1 MSVLQKHLRY
11 TAPQFPADAKSAANN
26 GGSLMKRIAFCVL
39 CLIIAT
45 AANTYADIARPS
57 PSPAPGKIV
66 LHTSMIV
73 VPDKKAYAARL
84 EISQESLNDLRDA
97 IAGTPASASMTQRI
111 ANSST
116 RTIIAGLCLFLS
128 LSLGGVWLMRSAQAR
143 QQKMIVVALFGV
155 ALLGAAAVI
164 TQANAGPPPSYQW
177 RNLSQN
183 LSAGKPTY
191 ASVDI
196 QIMPEGSGMK
206 LVVPVKNQ

>member
-1 MSVLQKHLRY
+1 MNRL
-11 TAPQFPADAKSAANN
+11 
-26 GGSLMKRIAFCVL
+26 AFCAL
-39 CLIIAT
+39 CLIIAA

-66 LHTSMIV
+66 LHTGMVV

-97 IAGTPASASMTQRI
+97 LAGTPASTSMTQRI
-111 ANSST
+111 ANSPT

-128 LSLGGVWLMRSAQAR
+128 LSFAGVWLMRSAQPR
-143 QQKMIVVALFGV
+143 GQKTVALLLFGV
-155 ALLGAAAVI
+155 AVVSAAGV

-183 LSAGKPTY
+183 LTAGKPTY

-206 LVVPVKNQ
+206 LIVPVKNQQ

>member
-1 MSVLQKHLRY
+1 M
-11 TAPQFPADAKSAANN
+11 
-26 GGSLMKRIAFCVL
+26 
-39 CLIIAT
+39 
-45 AANTYADIARPS
+45 
-57 PSPAPGKIV
+57 
-66 LHTSMIV
+66 LHTSIVV

-84 EISQESLNDLRDA
+84 EISQESLNDLREALA
-97 IAGTPASASMTQRI
+97 IAPPSASIARRV

-116 RTIIAGLCLFLS
+116 RTIIAGVCLFLS
-128 LSLGGVWLMRSAQAR
+128 LSFGGVWLMRSAQAR
-143 QQKMIVVALFGV
+143 EHRTVAVLLFGIAV
-155 ALLGAAAVI
+155 LGAAAVI

>member
-1 MSVLQKHLRY
+1 MNRL
-11 TAPQFPADAKSAANN
+11 AFSA
-26 GGSLMKRIAFCVL
+26 L
-39 CLIIAT
+39 CLIIAA

-66 LHTSMIV
+66 LHTGIVV

-97 IAGTPASASMTQRI
+97 LAGTPASTLMTQRI
-111 ANSST
+111 ANSPT

-128 LSLGGVWLMRSAQAR
+128 LSFAGVWLMRSAQPR
-143 QQKMIVVALFGV
+143 GQKTVALLLFGV
-155 ALLGAAAVI
+155 AVVSAAAVI

-183 LSAGKPTY
+183 LTAGKPTY

-206 LVVPVKNQ
+206 LIVPVKNQQ